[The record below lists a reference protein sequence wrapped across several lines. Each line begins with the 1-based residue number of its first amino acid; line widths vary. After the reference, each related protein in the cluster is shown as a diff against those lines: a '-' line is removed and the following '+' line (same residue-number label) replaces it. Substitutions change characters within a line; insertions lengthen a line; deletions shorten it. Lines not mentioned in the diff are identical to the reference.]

1 MHTVRTMRSDR
12 VVMAD
17 ANSLEAAMADGKWKL
32 LKGEVK

>member
-17 ANSLEAAMADGKWKL
+17 SNSLEAAMADNKRFII
-32 LKGEVK
+32 EMRE